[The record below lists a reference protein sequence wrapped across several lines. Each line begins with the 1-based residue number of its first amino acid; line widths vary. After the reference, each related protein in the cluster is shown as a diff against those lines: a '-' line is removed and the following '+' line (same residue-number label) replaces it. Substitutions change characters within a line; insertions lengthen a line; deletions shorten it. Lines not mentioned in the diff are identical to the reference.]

1 MASNPFGKLGL
12 QDAEEA
18 LKSIGVDA
26 FFRSASERL
35 DGGHVVV
42 DSRRLIMAGSNDYLG
57 LSHHPE
63 VIEAAV
69 AAVRRYGTSVSGSR
83 PLNGTLDL
91 HERLEA
97 RLAGFLGQPSA
108 MVVTTGY
115 QANLALSAL
124 LGPNDVAF
132 SDARNH
138 ASLIEATRLG
148 AGSVRVYRHGDVDHL
163 AELLAQAPAGTGRLI
178 ITDGV
183 FSMEGD
189 AAPLRALRQLADE
202 HGARLIVDSAHDLGM
217 LGRRGAGLSELC
229 GLEERTDLITA
240 TFSKALGS
248 IGGAL
253 AGPAENVRYLRYNAR
268 SATFSAA
275 LPPASAAAALT
286 ALDIIE
292 SQPERR
298 ERLFR
303 LAEGLHNGARRLGF
317 DTSPSTTPIVPLWF
331 PDIPAAGAYWTALFE
346 EGVFTNLVGP
356 PAVAPG
362 RAMLRMTLTAGHDD
376 GDLDAVLAAMARA
389 TRKLGSPGRPLPP
402 ITLTRV

>member
-26 FFRSASERL
+26 FFRPASERL
-35 DGGHVVV
+35 DGAHVVV
-42 DSRRLIMAGSNDYLG
+42 DGRRLIMAGSNDYLG

-148 AGSVRVYRHGDVDHL
+148 AGSVQVYRHGDVDHL
-163 AELLAQAPAGTGRLI
+163 AELLARAPAGTGRLI

-183 FSMEGD
+183 FLMEGD
-189 AAPLRALRQLADE
+189 AAPLRALRQLADV

-229 GLEERTDLITA
+229 GLEERTDIITA
-240 TFSKALGS
+240 TFSKALGRS
-248 IGGAL
+248 
-253 AGPAENVRYLRYNAR
+253 VAR
-268 SATFSAA
+268 SPVPPRTCATCDTTPARRPFPQRCRRPRPRPHSPLWTSSSPSRSAA
-275 LPPASAAAALT
+275 S
-286 ALDIIE
+286 DC
-292 SQPERR
+292 S
-298 ERLFR
+298 
-303 LAEGLHNGARRLGF
+303 
-317 DTSPSTTPIVPLWF
+317 
-331 PDIPAAGAYWTALFE
+331 
-346 EGVFTNLVGP
+346 
-356 PAVAPG
+356 
-362 RAMLRMTLTAGHDD
+362 
-376 GDLDAVLAAMARA
+376 
-389 TRKLGSPGRPLPP
+389 GSPGACTTGHGDSASTPARRRPRSFRSGFRTFRRPVHIGLPCSRRACSP
-402 ITLTRV
+402 TLWAHRPWRRDAPCCG